1 VTDLKAELLAIRE
14 AHGRLTPDV
23 VLDEARDPTHVLH
36 TRFCWDD
43 GEAAERYRLGQ
54 ARNLIRS
61 VKVTY
66 QRPTGEKASVRQF
79 VSIDRSDAAGPA
91 TGYLPTEEV
100 LADPLTR
107 RILLRQME
115 REVGSLMA
123 RFEHMQEFRDLL
135 VQRLGLKN
143 SA

>member
-1 VTDLKAELLAIRE
+1 MADLKAELLAIRKQY
-14 AHGRLTPDV
+14 GRLTADL
-23 VLDEARDPTHVLH
+23 VLDEARDPGHVLH
-36 TRFCWDD
+36 GRFCWDD

-79 VSIDRSDAAGPA
+79 VSIDRSDAAAPA
-91 TGYLPTEEV
+91 TGYLPTEEA
-100 LADPLTR
+100 LADPLTAK
-107 RILLRQME
+107 ILLRQMQ
-115 REVGSLMA
+115 RDVDSLLAKYEQMT
-123 RFEHMQEFRDLL
+123 EFRALL
-135 VQRLGLKN
+135 AERLGLKD